1 MNFSGTQIGKL
12 WNCASSS
19 HHSYRNSYVPVFFWN
34 LNRSNVV
41 NAVQLQSD
49 PKDALNF
56 DARYTSKIPVLTPES
71 VVISSLDQEL
81 FSGFSYEN
89 KNFTSNRKIRPPKLK
104 THQND
109 GPKLPLIKFKS
120 F

>member
-1 MNFSGTQIGKL
+1 MPHQATIHTEIRMFL
-12 WNCASSS
+12 F
-19 HHSYRNSYVPVFFWN
+19 FFWN

-81 FSGFSYEN
+81 FAGFSYEN